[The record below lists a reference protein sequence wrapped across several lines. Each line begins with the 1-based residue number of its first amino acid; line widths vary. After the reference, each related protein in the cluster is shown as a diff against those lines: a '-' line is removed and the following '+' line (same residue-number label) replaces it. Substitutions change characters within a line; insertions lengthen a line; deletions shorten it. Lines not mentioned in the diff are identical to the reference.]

1 MPNRLNYSIVGLQ
14 DYIIS
19 FENYCRPC
27 EIQQHC
33 TYGKDVPFTIKI
45 SCNDINHAK
54 EKMKYEQL
62 KKLQKS
68 EDLSVSYEKLV
79 KKVKINLQG
88 IFSEIWKV
96 KIKKHKEEIRCL
108 NSKKVDPM
116 LVTQQGQDW
125 WQDFNLTIKEIH
137 HECEKIG

>member
-1 MPNRLNYSIVGLQ
+1 MPNKLNYSIVGLQ
-14 DYIIS
+14 DYVIS
-19 FENYCRPC
+19 FDIYCRIC

-33 TYGKDVPFTIKI
+33 NFGKENPFSINV

-62 KKLQKS
+62 KKLQKK
-68 EDLSVSYEKLV
+68 EDLSSSYEELI
-79 KKVKINLQG
+79 KKVKINIQS
-88 IFSEIWKV
+88 IFSEIWKK
-96 KIKKHKEEIRCL
+96 KIKMEKEEIRCL
-108 NSKKVDPM
+108 NSKKVDPI

-125 WQDFNLTIKEIH
+125 WQDFNLTIKEIN